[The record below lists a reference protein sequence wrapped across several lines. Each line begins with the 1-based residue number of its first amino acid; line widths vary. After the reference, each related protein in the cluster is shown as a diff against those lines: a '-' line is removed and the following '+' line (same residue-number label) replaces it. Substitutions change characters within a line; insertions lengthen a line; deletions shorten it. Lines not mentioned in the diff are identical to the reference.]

1 MNNILAEFISP
12 IVSDLHHSDPT
23 INQPHYDMPQNTN
36 TPRFDEIFTD
46 YVITKL
52 KLISS
57 GTTTNLSEL
66 ESQRK
71 QLNRQRH
78 HHVFFRSTAKSATA
92 WMASSASSRKKQAE
106 MFMKS
111 ASFLSLHRLNI
122 VRAFLPKTLLIS
134 ITCRS
139 QPCGS
144 IKSNILESW

>member
-36 TPRFDEIFTD
+36 TKLCWFDEIFTD

-57 GTTTNLSEL
+57 GTTTNLSES
-66 ESQRK
+66 EGQRK
-71 QLNRQRH
+71 QLNRQQH
-78 HHVFFRSTAKSATA
+78 HHVFFRSTAESATA

-106 MFMKS
+106 KFMKS
-111 ASFLSLHRLNI
+111 VSFLSLHRLNI
-122 VRAFLPKTLLIS
+122 VRASLPKTLLIS
-134 ITCRS
+134 ITWRS
-139 QPCGS
+139 QPCVSGAVHL
-144 IKSNILESW
+144 I